1 MDIYILIGLIVL
13 GYLFGTYRERKHYQ
27 SIVRREKESLDLTIS
42 AMKTVPFDDDQVEK
56 AELVQGSVVVATDY
70 FKRIAA
76 ALRNLFGG
84 NIRVYESLIDRA
96 RREAVLRLKESAKGA
111 DMIVCLRIETST
123 IGSGRKNKH
132 ACVEAFAYGT
142 AVTLRK

>member
-1 MDIYILIGLIVL
+1 MDILILLTLIAL
-13 GYLFGTYRERKHYQ
+13 GFLFGTYLERVHYQ
-27 SIVRREKESLDLTIS
+27 SILLREEKSLGLTLS
-42 AMKTVPFDDDQVEK
+42 GMKQAPFNDDQIEK
-56 AELVQGSVVVATDY
+56 AELVQGNVVIATDF

-76 ALRNLFGG
+76 ALRGVFGG

-111 DMIVCLRIETST
+111 DMVICLRVETAT
-123 IGSGRKNKH
+123 VGTGRNKH

-142 AVTLRK
+142 ALTLKK